1 MPFYKAFLLTYSEE
15 LDMAITAT
23 MVKELRER
31 TGAGM
36 MECKKML
43 TETNGDMEAAID
55 TMRKS
60 GAAKADKKA
69 GRIAAEG
76 KVVITVSDN
85 GKEASIIEVNCETDF
100 VAIDESFVS
109 FVSAAGAR
117 VLADKP
123 ADVAALS
130 ALPLDSG
137 ETVEETRANL
147 VAKIGENMQV
157 RRFELLSSESLV
169 CAYSHGVK
177 IGVAVAMTGGDEAL
191 GKDIAMHIAA
201 SRPTCISED
210 QVPAELLEKEKE
222 ILIAQAQDSGKSMEI
237 IEKMVEG
244 RMRKYLAEITLVGQP
259 FVKDPDQT
267 VAQLLK
273 TAGAEVTAFVRYEV
287 GEGIE
292 KKQEDFAAEV
302 MAQVK
307 GG

>member
-1 MPFYKAFLLTYSEE
+1 
-15 LDMAITAT
+15 MAITAA

-36 MECKKML
+36 MDCKKML
-43 TETNGDMEAAID
+43 TETDGDMDAAID
-55 TMRKS
+55 LMRKS

-76 KVVITVSDN
+76 RVIIVLSDDK
-85 GKEASIIEVNCETDF
+85 KEAAVVEVNCETDF
-100 VAIDESFVS
+100 VAKDDNFINFAEAV
-109 FVSAAGAR
+109 AAQT
-117 VLADKP
+117 LADKP

-130 ALPLDSG
+130 ELPLDSG
-137 ETVEETRANL
+137 ESVAETRNNL
-147 VAKIGENMQV
+147 VAKIGENIQV
-157 RRFELLSSESLV
+157 RRFELMTATDADAEINF
-169 CAYSHGVK
+169 YQHGER
-177 IGVAVAMTGGDEAL
+177 IGVAVVLKGGDETL

-201 SRPTCISED
+201 SRPICVSEAD
-210 QVPAELLEKEKE
+210 VPAEVLEKEKE
-222 ILIAQAQDSGKSMEI
+222 IFIAQAQDSGKPMSI

-244 RMRKYLAEITLVGQP
+244 RMRKYLAEVTLLGQA
-259 FVKDPDQT
+259 FVKDSDQT

-273 TAGAEVTAFVRYEV
+273 SAGAEVVSFLRYEV

-307 GG
+307 QSG

>member
-1 MPFYKAFLLTYSEE
+1 
-15 LDMAITAT
+15 MAITAS

-55 TMRKS
+55 NMRKS

-69 GRIAAEG
+69 GRVAAEG
-76 KVVITVSDN
+76 KVVITVSDD

-100 VAIDESFVS
+100 VAKDENFVN
-109 FVSAAGAR
+109 FVTAAGSR

-157 RRFELLSSESLV
+157 RRFELLNSEGHV
-169 CAYSHGVK
+169 YAYNHGVR
-177 IGVAVAMTGGDEAL
+177 IGVAVAITGGDETL

-201 SRPTCISED
+201 SRPTCVSEE

-222 ILIAQAQDSGKSMEI
+222 ILIAQAQDSGKPMDI
-237 IEKMVEG
+237 IEKMVQG
-244 RMRKYLAEITLVGQP
+244 RMRKYLSEITLVGQP

-267 VAQLLK
+267 VGQLLK
-273 TAGAEVTAFVRYEV
+273 AAGAEVTAFTRYEV

-307 GG
+307 GS